1 MLRVD
6 QVHVIRHKVLVEGL
20 SRRRVAAEMGVSR
33 NTVRKYLEHSE
44 PVRCSSGAR
53 QRPVYER
60 VVGRLESLK
69 EEWTSRTT
77 AKQRV
82 TAPRLHR
89 ELRSEGY
96 EVSLTVVQ
104 DWLRKVRRQA
114 AEVYVPLVHHPGDSA
129 QVDFF
134 DVTVEVGGV
143 RRKAWMFVMRLMY
156 SGRDFVWLYEWAAT
170 CIVDIRVSGTSVRT
184 PMSKR
189 SSQLN
194 RPVGGVAQGIWVKVR
209 SSLLGHPTRSI
220 FRAELPHQSL

>member
-1 MLRVD
+1 MD

-104 DWLRKVRRQA
+104 DWHRRRGKDRRARLWRRTVCSERGHRMATGRSGQCGNMRRTTD
-114 AEVYVPLVHHPGDSA
+114 YPHL
-129 QVDFF
+129 F
-134 DVTVEVGGV
+134 D
-143 RRKAWMFVMRLMY
+143 KF
-156 SGRDFVWLYEWAAT
+156 AT
-170 CIVDIRVSGTSVRT
+170 EPFIWQLPTFCFS
-184 PMSKR
+184 SKR
-189 SSQLN
+189 TS
-194 RPVGGVAQGIWVKVR
+194 R
-209 SSLLGHPTRSI
+209 
-220 FRAELPHQSL
+220 